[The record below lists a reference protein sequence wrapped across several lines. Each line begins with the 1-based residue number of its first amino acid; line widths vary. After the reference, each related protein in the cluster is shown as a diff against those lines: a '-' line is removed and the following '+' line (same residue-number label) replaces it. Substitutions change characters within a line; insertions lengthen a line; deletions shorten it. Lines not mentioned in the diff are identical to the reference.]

1 MKTNLLI
8 LAIIFILNISKS
20 GAQEII
26 GFWEIKNVMVG
37 EKDMTPVAKWT
48 KINKDQ
54 TYQSGNDWLQHS
66 RGKWIYDIK
75 TKQFLPK
82 EKFGIE
88 DEYDAFTVSFLDGS
102 MIWERV
108 EDGMVV
114 VVSLEKIEE
123 LPMSKADELIGLWD
137 LNKAIKEEEVIT
149 YSSDPDDMFYIFIR
163 WDRVYVQRSSQAE
176 RSTGCWHIHGHRPEI
191 TLISHKEKTDNEKWR
206 VEVNDSELRL
216 FGISDENKRLE

>member
-1 MKTNLLI
+1 MKTNLLM

-88 DEYDAFTVSFLDGS
+88 DEYGAFTVNFLDG
-102 MIWERV
+102 R
-108 EDGMVV
+108 MV
-114 VVSLEKIEE
+114 
-123 LPMSKADELIGLWD
+123 W
-137 LNKAIKEEEVIT
+137 
-149 YSSDPDDMFYIFIR
+149 
-163 WDRVYVQRSSQAE
+163 
-176 RSTGCWHIHGHRPEI
+176 
-191 TLISHKEKTDNEKWR
+191 
-206 VEVNDSELRL
+206 
-216 FGISDENKRLE
+216 